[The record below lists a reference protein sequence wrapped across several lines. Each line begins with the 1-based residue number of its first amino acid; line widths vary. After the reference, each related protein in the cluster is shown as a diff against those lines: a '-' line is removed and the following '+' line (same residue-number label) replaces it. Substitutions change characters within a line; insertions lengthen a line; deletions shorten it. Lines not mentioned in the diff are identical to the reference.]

1 MQATYESHQFYSPVT
16 NWKSKNKNRRR
27 QQILALNPQ
36 NNKKVQKN
44 EVESPKIHRTPRY
57 SKSDNS
63 LKSTIPLEI
72 PKSKSTCDD
81 LAIPKRGQSLGNNM
95 NNMFPKA
102 SLSKNLNSNS
112 NVDSNTNS
120 NLNSKP
126 IAIPSSNEKTPKMMA
141 SGQNTRAEME
151 NKTNF
156 NYGNHSLMMDSPPSS
171 PPPKTH
177 SFRKNRSM
185 GSIPKVNLP
194 SDMSFPDHHLLRKQ
208 PSMGSIP
215 KRTSPPIRGP
225 SMDHHLLKKDSSMSS
240 LPKSASPPIRSP
252 PMDHHPLFRK
262 SSPRMPTPPR
272 SPPGDYHLLRK
283 NPMGP
288 IPSTADTSFVN
299 GFKSNKNNI
308 REIGYNSN
316 PNSNFNPNPHPYPQ
330 PHPQPNQPPRINT
343 TNLSNV
349 SNSLDSGTLVDSA
362 HSESSSYF
370 TFRRNLRSPKM
381 VFNPTPEPSCNSSV
395 VTNIFSPSLSSVNIS
410 HDMIDHESSVATL
423 VQSPPAGESSL
434 LSMNN
439 DQLFKLLPRKIVKA
453 LDSYTA
459 QNRSTEISYSK
470 GDFFFVISEN
480 DTYYFVTNPSTKQS
494 GYVSK
499 FSFEQVDHFSKQPP
513 SFGKAKASGKLSP
526 IVEDDDF
533 KFVKERTGI
542 NDRIMT
548 ACVNDDIL
556 IRNTQYKF
564 QIEITKIDGTV
575 AVLNRSYNDICELH
589 RSLLEYFPEDAGT
602 NRQERILP
610 FLPSFDTIFNHPSRS
625 PRQIISYY
633 LQQLTKLPNYIQF
646 SYPFDEFFRRRKEDI
661 LSSMAVVSHL
671 SFFEDSEDLLSDL
684 HSTLKVKFIIED
696 MKTGGQE
703 VNSLRVDPDIDYF
716 DLFDML
722 EERFDRTFSNIFY
735 KNEMGEKVKVFGD
748 GDLKLF
754 FNSNNLS
761 FVLWAK

>member
-1 MQATYESHQFYSPVT
+1 MLAACESHKFYSPVT

-27 QQILALNPQ
+27 QQILALNTQ
-36 NNKKVQKN
+36 NNKKVQKD
-44 EVESPKIHRTPRY
+44 EVKSPKVPRTPRY

-72 PKSKSTCDD
+72 PKSKTTCDD
-81 LAIPKRGQSLGNNM
+81 LAIPKRGQSLGNT
-95 NNMFPKA
+95 MFPMA
-102 SLSKNLNSNS
+102 PLSKNSNS
-112 NVDSNTNS
+112 NSNS
-120 NLNSKP
+120 NSKP
-126 IAIPSSNEKTPKMMA
+126 IAIPSSNEKTPKMSA
-141 SGQNTRAEME
+141 SGQSTKVEME
-151 NKTNF
+151 RSNF

-177 SFRKNRSM
+177 FFRKNRSM
-185 GSIPKVNLP
+185 GSIPKVNIP
-194 SDMSFPDHHLLRKQ
+194 SDMSPSGHHLFRKN

-215 KRTSPPIRGP
+215 KVTPPSDKPSSNHHLFRKNPSMGSIPKMTSPPLRSP
-225 SMDHHLLKKDSSMSS
+225 PMDHQILKKDPSMGSIS
-240 LPKSASPPIRSP
+240 KMNSPPHMRSP
-252 PMDHHPLFRK
+252 PMDHHLLRK
-262 SSPRMPTPPR
+262 NSPRMPTPPR
-272 SPPGDYHLLRK
+272 TPPGDYHLLKK

-288 IPSTADTSFVN
+288 IPKMADSSFLN
-299 GFKSNKNNI
+299 GCNNNRNKKEVGHN
-308 REIGYNSN
+308 
-316 PNSNFNPNPHPYPQ
+316 H
-330 PHPQPNQPPRINT
+330 NQPPRINT

-362 HSESSSYF
+362 NSESSSYF
-370 TFRRNLRSPKM
+370 TFRRNLRSPKT
-381 VFNPTPEPSCNSSV
+381 VFNPNPDHSCSSV

-410 HDMIDHESSVATL
+410 HDMIDHESSLATL
-423 VQSPPAGESSL
+423 VQSPPTGESSF

-453 LDSYTA
+453 IDNYTA
-459 QNRSTEISYSK
+459 QNRTTEISYRK

-499 FSFEQVDHFSKQPP
+499 FSFEQVDHFSKQPQ
-513 SFGKAKASGKLSP
+513 SSNKAKVSGKLSP
-526 IVEDDDF
+526 IVEDKDF
-533 KFVKERTGI
+533 QFVKEQTAI

-564 QIEITKIDGTV
+564 QIEMTKINGTV
-575 AVLNRSYNDICELH
+575 AVLNRSYNDICDLH
-589 RSLLEYFPEDAGT
+589 HALLDYFPEDAGT
-602 NRQERILP
+602 NSQERILP
-610 FLPSFDTIFNHPSRS
+610 FLPSFDAIFNHPSRS

-646 SYPFDEFFRRRKEDI
+646 SYPFDEFFSHRKDDI
-661 LSSMAVVSHL
+661 ISSIYVVSHL

-696 MKTGGQE
+696 SKTGSQE
-703 VNSLRVDPDIDYF
+703 INSLRVDPDIEYF

-722 EERFDRTFSNIFY
+722 EERFDRTFSNIYY
-735 KNEMGEKVKVFGD
+735 KNEMGDKVKIFGD
-748 GDLKLF
+748 RDLKLF
-754 FNSNNLS
+754 FDSNNIS
-761 FVLWAK
+761 YVLWAK